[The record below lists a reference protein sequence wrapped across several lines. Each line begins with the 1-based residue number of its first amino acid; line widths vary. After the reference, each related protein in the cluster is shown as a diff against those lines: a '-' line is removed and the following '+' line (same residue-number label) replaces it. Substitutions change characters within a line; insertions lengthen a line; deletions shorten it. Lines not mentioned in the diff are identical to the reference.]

1 MDLLICLVVF
11 IIICSFLSAFEFGL
25 WYMRPILRIVA
36 FLFVLYFKVTD
47 SVFSRQQ
54 QKTSNRWQG
63 DLTVY
68 EEDKENTNE
77 N

>member
-47 SVFSRQQ
+47 SVFFRQQ